1 MENERWKMEGERW
14 KERDGK
20 DNKKYSKN
28 GQLVRESAPVSMQ
41 IRQLSDLHCLFEM
54 NCIPSLQ
61 PIDQLFGNIVIANHI
76 VKPYEWAFDENSMK
90 IR

>member
-1 MENERWKMEGERW
+1 MEGGRW
-14 KERDGK
+14 KERDRR
-20 DNKKYSKN
+20 DNKIYSNN
-28 GQLVRESAPVSMQ
+28 GQLVRDGAPMSIQ